1 MKKEITGGLVTG
13 AFLLGVTGMA
23 QATLIVYHDA
33 AGFLANAGTTTVYD
47 FESDTAGYISSPSY
61 SGGHPGALHDFGDFT
76 VDATSTGIYLAEVRE
91 QNGNHDVY
99 MNSYNNNAALNVIF
113 DADISAFG
121 FTYKAEGN
129 DSWDHSTFSYNGITY
144 DLGTPGDSGFFG
156 LIEDNGT
163 LAAGT
168 PFSFGQQ
175 SGNWS
180 GVSFDNIT
188 YSSNSPSP
196 VPEPATMLLFG
207 TGLVGL
213 VGWKQRENR

>member
-1 MKKEITGGLVTG
+1 MKKEIIVGLVTG

-23 QATLIVYHDA
+23 QATLIVYHDS

-47 FESDTAGYISSPSY
+47 FESDTAGYIS
-61 SGGHPGALHDFGDFT
+61 LHDFGDFSI
-76 VDATSTGIYLAEVRE
+76 DATSTGIYEAEVRE

-99 MNSYNNNAALNVIF
+99 MNSYDNNASLNVIF

-129 DSWDHSTFSYNGITY
+129 DSWDHSTFSYNGIIY
-144 DLGTPGDSGFFG
+144 DLGTLGDSGFFG

-175 SGNWS
+175 SVNWS

-188 YSSNSPSP
+188 YSSNSPFP

>member
-1 MKKEITGGLVTG
+1 MRKEIAVGLVMG
-13 AFLLGVTGMA
+13 AFLMGITSMA
-23 QATLIVYHDA
+23 QATFVVYHDSA
-33 AGFLANAGTTTVYD
+33 SFLANAGTTTVYD
-47 FESDTAGYISSPSY
+47 FESDTAGYIRSPSY
-61 SGGHPGALHDFGDFT
+61 GGNPGYLRDFGDFT
-76 VDATSTGIYLAEVRE
+76 IDATSTGIYLAEVRE
-91 QNGNHDVY
+91 QSGNHDVY
-99 MNSYNNNAALNVIF
+99 MNSYDNNAALKVIF
-113 DADISAFG
+113 DADITAFG

-129 DSWDHSTFSYNGITY
+129 QDWDHSTFSYNGMTY

-175 SGNWS
+175 SRNWS
-180 GVSFDNIT
+180 GLSFDNIT

-213 VGWKQRENR
+213 VAWKQLENR

>member
-1 MKKEITGGLVTG
+1 MKKEITVGLVTG

-23 QATLIVYHDA
+23 QATMVVYHDA
-33 AGFLANAGTTTVYD
+33 AGFQANAGTTTVYD
-47 FESDTAGYISSPSY
+47 FESDTAGYIS
-61 SGGHPGALHDFGDFT
+61 LHDFGDFSI
-76 VDATSTGIYLAEVRE
+76 DATSTGIYEAEVRE

-99 MNSYNNNAALNVIF
+99 MNSYDNTATLNVIF

-156 LIEDNGT
+156 LIEDSGT

-175 SGNWS
+175 SSNWS
-180 GVSFDNIT
+180 GVSVDNIT

-207 TGLVGL
+207 TGLIGL
-213 VGWKQRENR
+213 VGWKKRENR

>member
-1 MKKEITGGLVTG
+1 MKKEIIVGLVTG

-23 QATLIVYHDA
+23 QATLIVYHDS

-47 FESDTAGYISSPSY
+47 FESDTAGYIS
-61 SGGHPGALHDFGDFT
+61 LHDFGDFSI
-76 VDATSTGIYLAEVRE
+76 DATSTGIYEAEVRE

-99 MNSYNNNAALNVIF
+99 MNSYDNNASLNVIF

-129 DSWDHSTFSYNGITY
+129 DSWDHSTFSYNGIIY

-175 SGNWS
+175 SVNWS